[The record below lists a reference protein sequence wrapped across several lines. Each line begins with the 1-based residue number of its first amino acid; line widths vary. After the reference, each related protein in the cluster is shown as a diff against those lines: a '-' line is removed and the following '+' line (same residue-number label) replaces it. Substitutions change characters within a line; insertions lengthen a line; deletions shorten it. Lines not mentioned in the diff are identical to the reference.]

1 MLVYAV
7 TRRTSVAG
15 IDEVAGDL
23 IPEDKLAAVRRIAR
37 ESIQAG
43 LGLSVRRL
51 PLGEGR
57 VSRRTSERHI

>member
-23 IPEDKLAAVRRIAR
+23 IPEDNVAAVRRIAR

-43 LGLSVRRL
+43 LGLSVRR
-51 PLGEGR
+51 R
-57 VSRRTSERHI
+57 AVRRGAR